1 MKLTKGSH
9 PDYIKNYTDKPFK
22 TRKSCK
28 PTIME
33 KNENNLKKNPGKRLK
48 QALCEEGYANNTIG
62 L

>member
-33 KNENNLKKNPGKRLK
+33 KNENNLKKKPWQKTQTSTL
-48 QALCEEGYANNTIG
+48 
-62 L
+62 